1 MAESQENTTPSDEL
15 DSLLQLLA
23 LGDLDPAG
31 WRRVGDLIRGDRD
44 AAMRYVEA
52 AHYCETLRDETTGA
66 TGDSLPAALDR
77 PLTSA
82 DHSVGDAPADK
93 AAADRAPAG
102 RARATSSDRFNALAW
117 LAPWGIAVSAAFL
130 CGWLASGW
138 DKARSPRVIPSI
150 AVSSQ
155 RPLLLTDDTEPLG
168 RVIGLTP
175 VASSDGLLRSLKVGS
190 PLGRGEVFQL
200 TRGAARLEIAGG
212 EVLVQGPA
220 EVSVIGDHT
229 LFVRQGKVT
238 VTHDDHL
245 TVQTPV
251 AIVAGEACKY
261 AVAADGETEAIVT
274 AISGSA
280 SVHSLPSRGRFG
292 DALGS
297 VSAGSSLRVKNL
309 GSRRLEV
316 DANASAP
323 EGLLLTW
330 EDTAAKLHPYERL
343 VLSDNPLAYWP
354 LYRVRRHRAVL
365 DLTQHGFDGY
375 AIGNWPT
382 ELNDVHASQPRG
394 AYFDGESYIESDR
407 KPPVDLRTGFT
418 IESWA
423 RVAGGPEFQSVF
435 TSRWVLESHS
445 EREQCF
451 GFTLYAGNNDHWQFW
466 TGSGELG
473 KNWDQLHTDSKVAR
487 DRWTHV
493 AASFEPDPG
502 QSIPNGPDPKQPDPK
517 QDGAAASV
525 AGVVR
530 IFVDGVQVGEA
541 RHTMSLEDFAWP
553 ARIGAAEF
561 VPQSLTSWL
570 FVGELR
576 DVALYDHVLPP
587 DRVRLHAEEG
597 GSVI

>member
-1 MAESQENTTPSDEL
+1 MGESQENTTPGDEL
-15 DSLLQLLA
+15 DSLLELLA
-23 LGDLDPAG
+23 LGQLDPAG
-31 WRRVGDLIRGDRD
+31 WRRIGDLIRGDRD
-44 AAMRYVEA
+44 AAMRYVEV

-66 TGDSLPAALDR
+66 TGDSLPAAIGEDF
-77 PLTSA
+77 PSAAKSGCNTSTVQSWA
-82 DHSVGDAPADK
+82 S
-93 AAADRAPAG
+93 
-102 RARATSSDRFNALAW
+102 SSDRINSLGW
-117 LAPWGIAVSAAFL
+117 LASWGIAVSVAFL

-138 DKARSPRVIPSI
+138 DQGHSPRVIP
-150 AVSSQ
+150 AVAVTSQ
-155 RPLLLTDDTEPLG
+155 RPFPVGEDAEPLG
-168 RVIGLTP
+168 RVTGLTP

-238 VTHDDHL
+238 VAHDELL

-251 AIVAGEACKY
+251 AIVTGDGAKY
-261 AVAADGETEAIVT
+261 AVAAEGETEVNVT
-274 AISGSA
+274 AIDGSA
-280 SVHSLPSRGRFG
+280 SVHSLPHRGRFG
-292 DALGS
+292 NSLGT
-297 VSAGSSLRVKNL
+297 VAAGSSLRVKSH

-316 DANASAP
+316 DTDAAP
-323 EGLLLTW
+323 PDGLLFTW

-343 VLSDNPLAYWP
+343 VLSDDPLAYWP

-394 AYFDGESYIESDR
+394 AYFDGESYVESDR
-407 KPPVDLRTGFT
+407 KPPVNLRTGFT

-423 RVAGGPEFQSVF
+423 RVSGGPEFQSVF

-451 GFTLYAGNNDHWQFW
+451 GFTLYAGNNDRWQFW
-466 TGSGELG
+466 TGSGEFG
-473 KNWDQLHTDSKVAR
+473 KNWDQLHTDSKVER
-487 DRWTHV
+487 NRWTHV
-493 AASFEPDPG
+493 AASFKPDPG
-502 QSIPNGPDPKQPDPK
+502 QE
-517 QDGAAASV
+517 AATAAL

-541 RHTMSLEDFAWP
+541 RQTMSLEDFGWP

-587 DRVRLHAEEG
+587 DRVRIHAEEG